1 MDYDYEKIELKQLVI
16 ENSLVVS
23 EELITLSSGKQTHH
37 YYDIKKAVLDP
48 KGVHLISTIMLEE
61 IKQLAGGQPI
71 GSVGGLEVGAIP
83 IATAIILKARSKN
96 EGDIN
101 SFYIRKKA
109 KDHGLKRSIEG
120 NPIEPIVIVDDVIT
134 GGDSILKAIDELTN
148 AGKMML
154 GVVTVV
160 DRGGG
165 ENLKKSGIKH
175 RSVFKD
181 EDFADVVKD
190 KLSALKTGAKSAE
203 V

>member
-1 MDYDYEKIELKQLVI
+1 
-16 ENSLVVS
+16 
-23 EELITLSSGKQTHH
+23 
-37 YYDIKKAVLDP
+37 
-48 KGVHLISTIMLEE
+48 MLEE

-134 GGDSILKAIDELTN
+134 GGDSILKAIDELTR
-148 AGKMML
+148 AGKIML

-190 KLSALKTGAKSAE
+190 KLSALKTRAKSAE